1 MNVNIQSIRFKADQK
16 LIDYIEKKYIK
27 LDKYF
32 DRIVDLDV
40 KLRLEKNGQVQDKI
54 VEFVLKVPGDIL
66 LATAS
71 DKVFESA
78 VDEAW
83 DTLKRQVRKYKEKM
97 RRHT

>member
-16 LIDYIEKKYIK
+16 LIDYIEKKYTK

-40 KLRLEKNGQVQDKI
+40 KLRLEKTGQVQDKI

-71 DKVFESA
+71 DKAFEPA

-83 DTLKRQVRKYKEKM
+83 DTLKRQIRKYKEKM

>member
-16 LIDYIEKKYIK
+16 LIDYIEKKYVK

-40 KLRLEKNGQVQDKI
+40 KLKLEKTGQVQDKI
-54 VEFVLKVPGDIL
+54 VEFVLKVPGDTIMSK
-66 LATAS
+66 AS
-71 DKVFESA
+71 DKAFEPA

-83 DTLKRQVRKYKEKM
+83 DNLKRQVRKYKEKM
-97 RRHT
+97 RRHS

>member
-16 LIDYIEKKYIK
+16 LIDYIEKKYVK

-40 KLRLEKNGQVQDKI
+40 KLKLEKTGQVQDKI
-54 VEFVLKVPGDIL
+54 VEFVLKVPGDTIM
-66 LATAS
+66 AKAS
-71 DKVFESA
+71 DKTFEPA

-83 DTLKRQVRKYKEKM
+83 DNLKRQVKKYKEKL
-97 RRHT
+97 RRHS